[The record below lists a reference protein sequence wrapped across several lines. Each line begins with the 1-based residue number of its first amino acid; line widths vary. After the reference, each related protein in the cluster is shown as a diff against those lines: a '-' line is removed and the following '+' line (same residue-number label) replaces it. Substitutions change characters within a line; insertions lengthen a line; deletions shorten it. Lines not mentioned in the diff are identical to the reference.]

1 MLNLSV
7 SSRIYWG
14 NINHRYIYIYIYTYV
29 CIYIYV
35 YIYIMYIYNM
45 YIYIYNMYVRI
56 HTYTYTHINHIIP
69 SQYLLFVW
77 EPCCPSQG
85 FKAARIHRDV
95 FESNQLIWGF
105 PQMGVPNNG
114 WFTSLQGKIPSRNGW
129 FRGTRILGNHQ
140 MMFYCG
146 VLILRKCV
154 CVCYCL
160 LEVGAHWI

>member
-1 MLNLSV
+1 M
-7 SSRIYWG
+7 YTCM
-14 NINHRYIYIYIYTYV
+14 YIYIYICI

-35 YIYIMYIYNM
+35 YIYIYICIYIYYV

-69 SQYLLFVW
+69 SQYLLFIW

-114 WFTSLQGKIPSRNGW
+114 WFTSLQGKIPSRNGMISGYPNS
-129 FRGTRILGNHQ
+129 RKPPDD
-140 MMFYCG
+140 
-146 VLILRKCV
+146 VLLWSVNTKKMCV
-154 CVCYCL
+154 CVL
-160 LEVGAHWI
+160 LLVGSRSALNIEYIV